1 MRVYFKNLDG
11 IRFIA
16 ALLVI
21 LQHTSDYK
29 EFQNKGISNIFRPY
43 VGDFGSYGVTLFFV
57 LSGYLIFYL
66 LFAEKQV
73 TNTISIKNFYI
84 RRILRIWPLYI
95 GFGLVLIFGIDY
107 VLAKVGTPVHTPA
120 LTNLFYLCT
129 FSINLQMLFAI
140 PNKGIIEL
148 YWSVCI
154 EEQFYLFAPW
164 LVKKGYKK
172 MLSVII
178 GLIVIGIAS
187 KFVLHYIELHYDV
200 YTVLSE
206 YTLKLNFPFK
216 NFHISDHFNHNNPLY
231 FFTLCRLDNFGFGAL
246 AAWIYF
252 NKPLYAKVEKIVT
265 NKIVQIIVVLFT
277 FLYITH
283 IIPEGRF
290 INLYFFS
297 TVPSILFAYI
307 IMSASTGDFFINLE
321 NKPLKLLGKY
331 SYGIYVFHAV
341 VSELILV
348 AFMKFLPANTLL
360 NYDVLY
366 PLTCIVCTAIVAALS
381 YELYERHFMKLK
393 QRFTIVKNHDT

>member
-29 EFQNKGISNIFRPY
+29 EFQNKGLSNIFRPY

-95 GFGLVLIFGIDY
+95 GFGLVLIFGIDW

-164 LVKKGYKK
+164 LVKKGFKK

-178 GLIVIGIAS
+178 GLIAIGIAS
-187 KFVLHYIELHYDV
+187 KFVLHYIEAKGYND
-200 YTVLSE
+200 
-206 YTLKLNFPFK
+206 
-216 NFHISDHFNHNNPLY
+216 FNHNNPLY
-231 FFTLCRLDNFGFGAL
+231 FFTLCRFDNFGLGAL
-246 AAWIYF
+246 GAWIYF
-252 NKPLYAKVEKIVT
+252 NKPLYAKVEKFVT
-265 NKIVQIIVVLFT
+265 NKIIQAAIVLFT

-283 IIPEGRF
+283 IIPEGKF
-290 INLYFFS
+290 INTYFFS

-307 IMSASTGDFFINLE
+307 IMSASTGDFFISLE

-341 VSELILV
+341 ISELILV
-348 AFMKFLPANTLL
+348 FFMKKLPGNTVL

-366 PLTCIVCTAIVAALS
+366 PLTCIIATVIVAGLS
-381 YELYERHFMKLK
+381 YELYEKHFMKLK
-393 QRFTIVKNHDT
+393 QKFTVVKNHEA

>member
-29 EFQNKGISNIFRPY
+29 AFQEKGYSNLLRPY
-43 VGDFGSYGVTLFFV
+43 LGDFGSYGVTLFFV

-66 LFAEKQV
+66 LFAEQKV
-73 TNTISIKNFYI
+73 SNTVNIKSFYI

-120 LTNLFYLCT
+120 LTNLFYLLT

-164 LVKKGYKK
+164 LVKKGHKK
-172 MLSVII
+172 MLWVIFA
-178 GLIVIGIAS
+178 LILLGIAS
-187 KFVLHYIELHYDV
+187 KFILHYIELHGNQD
-200 YTVLSE
+200 
-206 YTLKLNFPFK
+206 
-216 NFHISDHFNHNNPLY
+216 FNHNNPLY
-231 FFTLCRLDNFGFGAL
+231 FFTLCRLDNFGLGAL
-246 AAWIYF
+246 AAYIYF
-252 NKPLYAKVEKIVT
+252 TKPLYRKVGKLIT
-265 NKIVQIIVVLFT
+265 NKIVQVAVVVFT

-283 IIPEGRF
+283 IIPEGKF
-290 INLYFFS
+290 INTYFFS

-307 IMSASTGDFFINLE
+307 IMAASTGDFFVSLE

-341 VSELILV
+341 ISELILV
-348 AFMKFLPANTLL
+348 AFMKYMPANTIL
-360 NYDVLY
+360 NYEILY
-366 PLTCIVCTAIVAALS
+366 PVSCVVTTAVVAGLS
-381 YELYERHFMKLK
+381 YEIYEKPFMKLK
-393 QRFTIVKNHDT
+393 QRFTVVKNHGT